1 MHKTPSNYQN
11 TVIYK
16 ISCKEESSNDFYIGH
31 STNFNLRVSLHKF
44 YSKSYSNKLYEFIRA
59 HGGWSNFTMTVI
71 EKYPCNS
78 RAEAH
83 LKERHVIEEL
93 KPTLNENIPC
103 RSYKELREKNKEQY
117 NAYMREYMKKYYQK
131 KKETRGIY
139 IKDVSDVLY
148 WD

>member
-1 MHKTPSNYQN
+1 
-11 TVIYK
+11 
-16 ISCKEESSNDFYIGH
+16 
-31 STNFNLRVSLHKF
+31 
-44 YSKSYSNKLYEFIRA
+44 
-59 HGGWSNFTMTVI
+59 MTVI

-117 NAYMREYMKKYYQK
+117 KHLHEGVYE
-131 KKETRGIY
+131 E
-139 IKDVSDVLY
+139 VLSEEEKR
-148 WD
+148 